1 MMEQVM
7 TCTSLTILSVIIFSC
22 SFPST
27 AFVTKELRNPNQKHE
42 FTLMSKYGSDMIIV
56 GGTNYIYRVF
66 SGNLSIALSEK
77 IGPQEDNPNC
87 MNIENVACKKELY
100 DSYVK
105 ALLINNNM
113 EQQQEEI
120 IMCTSLHQGSCV
132 KRNATTLELLPGWV
146 KRLTVQPVVANNR
159 TATTVAFLAPGPSAD
174 GTSQSTA
181 MYVGASWTNTG
192 LRAIRSLVPA
202 FSSRNTVDF
211 EFTWKDIATNSYTM
225 VDEINRDSFPIRYI
239 YGFASGNFSYI
250 GTIQKISVAAE
261 DYISKLIRVCLF
273 DKHFYSYAETALK
286 CEYNG
291 KLYNLLQT
299 AHVSKPG
306 IHLAAALGISKDE
319 DVLFGMFGH
328 GNPNDPIKNNKES
341 VMCVYPMRAV
351 KQVFTRN
358 IQKCFAGEGRTG
370 PDHIASPRN
379 CQLTTKIDIGDD
391 YCGNYDFNTPINGP
405 EPVTSSRAISINA
418 TASSLIVTTTHAGYT
433 VAFIGTRTGHVKKVA
448 VESNTIAKECKDVV
462 AESNAEIL
470 KDLFFDDS
478 KQHLYVLTPNKILK
492 LAVQNCS
499 QFTTCEECSGA
510 MDPYCGW
517 CSLEN
522 RCTLAQDCLDY
533 SSHLKWMGYSG
544 DTCTKITQVYPDK
557 IQKDNK
563 LTKTTTLTLN
573 ISNLPL
579 YVGSYKCAF
588 YGYGKKI
595 ETIANRTSP
604 NVVKCSTPM
613 PNELPPFPTGT
624 DHITMGLSVIINELD
639 FVSAN
644 FTFFDC
650 EVHTKYSCYRC
661 TSSRFN
667 CTWCIK
673 NHLCT
678 HHPVIDC
685 STNDDFI
692 SGQNSA
698 GISVLHESGP
708 NFCPSI
714 DPSKEQNILVPSGT
728 EKEISLS
735 LKKLKPYQRP
745 IRCAFAFNSQTEPQ
759 GEIAEVVDLSV
770 VLMIKCKR
778 TRFFYSGNSESY
790 NVPMKILWGD
800 QYPKPLDNPHNVQV
814 IMYKCQNMADTCG
827 ECLTQPEEY
836 TCGWCKKTSQC
847 SLQSSCVSP
856 TSSWLPNTSN
866 CPDPTITRIY
876 PLTGPKE
883 GGTLLTI
890 EGRDLGKSYEDIVS
904 NVDIA
909 GVLCSPIRKE
919 YVESKK
925 IVCTTGQFHGNEE
938 RSDRVRVTVAL
949 SLTAVSDQVFT
960 YVDPEINDI
969 TPTQGP
975 KSGGTRVTIFGKN
988 LDAGTERRA
997 YFGLRDYECKLASA
1011 TRSRI
1016 TCVTARANSTLI
1028 TRALYMQFDN
1038 QQVNSQ
1044 LTYQYVEDPNVTEV
1058 NRRIS
1063 FVSGGLKV
1071 LVKGNGFLPI
1081 QKSSPK
1087 MVFYSGDATSQKSSY
1102 FGDCQVLN
1110 DVTMECNTP
1119 QVETALITKRPHTND
1134 QQGLAFGF
1142 IIDNV
1147 QNIRNFSATQGG
1159 FFQICPDP
1167 EISVFP
1173 NDKIKSFQW
1182 KSNEFLTISGA
1193 NLDQLRLE
1201 KDDVVIKIG
1210 KSECNITSTGR
1221 QLTCRPP
1228 KSPPTPMKNGRYP
1241 EVEVTIGKNLTFF
1254 VGYLKYEE
1262 TELALPL
1269 EYIILISVGGGVLIL
1284 SVIVVIIMYRMK
1296 SKKNNSMM
1304 KKMQIQMDNLESKV
1318 AKECKEAF
1326 VVLQTDIDQLMNDYM
1341 SGNNAIPFW
1350 DYRSYCMRVLF
1361 PQDGDTN
1368 HPVIK
1373 DLEVEYARRDNVE
1386 KGLKLFSQL
1395 ISNKTFLLIFV
1406 RTLEGHKQFK
1416 MRDRVNVASLLSVA
1430 LQTKMEYATDIL
1442 KTLLAELIE
1451 KSVDGKNHPKLL
1463 LRRTESVA
1471 EKMLT
1476 NWFTFLLYK
1485 FLKDCA
1491 GEPLFLLYQAMKK
1504 QVSKGPVDMVNS
1516 EARFSLSEDKL
1527 IRQQLDYRQMEIF
1540 VTDLHEFS
1548 SPIPVRVLDCDTVS
1562 QVKEKILDVLY
1573 KHVPHSSRP
1582 VKEDVDLVLYDKS
1595 AHTTEWTNVNKGGR
1609 LILQDDDSTTRV
1621 EGEYKRLNT
1630 LSHYK
1635 VPDEALMSLVE
1646 KQPPSYNNLSLTN
1659 SEKSTRFY
1667 VPEKFQPQHMRTS
1680 SFQRNLSPQ
1689 GVHIEGLEN
1698 YGVKYYHLVKPHD
1711 SDPNGDGNRGSK
1723 MVSEIYLTRLLAT
1736 KGTLQ
1741 QYVDDLFERIF
1752 STAHRGTVLPLAIK
1766 YMFDFL
1772 DDQALLHNIMDTEV
1786 VHTWKSN
1793 SLPLR
1798 FWVNVI
1804 KNPNFV
1810 FDIYKSN
1817 IVDSCL
1823 SVVAQTFM
1831 DSCSMSEHRLGIN
1844 SPSSKLLYAKDIP
1857 KYKKWV
1863 ERYYQDIKM
1872 MPAISDQDMTAL
1884 LTDES
1889 RQHADDFNTT
1899 AALYE
1904 LYKYIQQYYEDI
1916 MVALEEDEFAKKNRL
1931 TYKLEQVRLAM
1942 DAEVYC

>member
-1 MMEQVM
+1 MKHVIMLILWKVI
-7 TCTSLTILSVIIFSC
+7 SLTISITSAASVIR
-22 SFPST
+22 
-27 AFVTKELRNPNQKHE
+27 ELKNPNPKDE
-42 FTLMSKYGSDMIIV
+42 FSLMSKYGADMIIV
-56 GGTNYIYRVF
+56 GGTNYIHRVF
-66 SGNLSIALSEK
+66 SRNLSIEISEK
-77 IGPQEDNPNC
+77 IGPKLDNPDCLNLEKVTC
-87 MNIENVACKKELY
+87 SKELY
-100 DSYVK
+100 NSYVK
-105 ALLINNNM
+105 ALLINKKK
-113 EQQQEEI
+113 EPQQDEI
-120 IMCTSLHQGSCV
+120 IICTSLFQGSCD
-132 KRNATTLELLPGWV
+132 KRNASTLELLP
-146 KRLTVQPVVANNR
+146 KSYPQTVNPVVANNK
-159 TATTVAFLAPGPSAD
+159 TATTVAFLAPGPKD
-174 GTSQSTA
+174 TTA

-192 LRAIRSLVPA
+192 LRAIRGLVPA
-202 FSSRNTVDF
+202 FSSRNTEDF
-211 EFTWKDIATNSYTM
+211 QFTHSSIATKSYTM
-225 VDEINRDSFPIRYI
+225 LDEINKDSFPIRYI
-239 YGFASGNFSYI
+239 YGFASGNFSYV
-250 GTIQKISVAAE
+250 GTIQKTSVAAE
-261 DYISKLIRVCLF
+261 GYISKLIRVCLF
-273 DKHFYSYAETALK
+273 DEHFYSYAETALE
-286 CEYNG
+286 CIHNG
-291 KLYNLLQT
+291 KTYNLLQT
-299 AHVSKPG
+299 AYVSKPG
-306 IHLAAALGISKDE
+306 IHLAAALQIPEDE

-328 GNPNDPIKNNKES
+328 GNPNDLIKNSGES
-341 VMCVYPMRAV
+341 VLCIYPMRYV

-358 IQKCFAGEGRTG
+358 IKTCFEGIGRTG
-370 PDHIASPRN
+370 PDHIATPNN
-379 CQLTTKIDIGDD
+379 CQKTALDIGDD
-391 YCGNYDFNTPINGP
+391 YCGQYDFNNPISGP
-405 EPVTSSRAISINA
+405 EAVKTDIAISINA
-418 TASSLIVTTTHAGYT
+418 TASSLIVTTTNAGYT
-433 VAFIGTRTGHVKKVA
+433 VAFVGTKTGHIKKIA
-448 VESNTIAKECKDVV
+448 VESGINAKEYKDMAV
-462 AESNAEIL
+462 ESGSLIL
-470 KDLFFDDS
+470 KNMFFDDD
-478 KQHLYVLTPNKILK
+478 KRHLFVLTPKKLLK
-492 LAVQNCS
+492 LVVQSCS
-499 QFTTCEECSGA
+499 QYTTCEECRGA
-510 MDPYCGW
+510 KDPYCGW
-517 CSLEN
+517 CSLAN
-522 RCTLAQDCLDY
+522 KCTLAQDCSEY
-533 SSHLKWMGYSG
+533 TSPLKWMGYNG
-544 DTCTKITQVYPDK
+544 ETCTKITQVYPDK

-573 ISNLPL
+573 ISNLPT
-579 YVGSYKCAF
+579 YNGSYKCAF
-588 YGYGKKI
+588 EGYDKKI
-595 ETIANRTSP
+595 ETVATRTSA
-604 NVVKCSTPM
+604 NVVKCNTPM

-624 DHITMGLSVIINELD
+624 DHITMRLSIIIMEIN

-650 EVHTKYSCYRC
+650 EVHTKHSCYRC
-661 TSSRFN
+661 TSSSFN

-685 STNDDFI
+685 SSNDDFI

-698 GISVLHESGP
+698 GISIPHESGP

-714 DPSKEQNILVPSGT
+714 DPSKQQNILVPSGI
-728 EKEISLS
+728 EKTITLN
-735 LKKLKPYQRP
+735 LIKLKSYQRP
-745 IRCAFAFNSQTEPQ
+745 IKCAFAFNSQTEPQ
-759 GEIAEVVDLSV
+759 GEIAEVFVMPV
-770 VLMIKCKR
+770 VVMIRCKK
-778 TRFFYSGNSESY
+778 TRFFYPGDSESY

-800 QYPKPLDNPHNVQV
+800 KYPKPLDNPHNVQV
-814 IMYKCQNMADTCG
+814 IMYKCENMADTCG
-827 ECLTQPEEY
+827 ECLTQKEEY
-836 TCGWCKKTSQC
+836 TCGWCKKTNQC

-856 TSSWLPNTSN
+856 NSSWLPNTSN
-866 CPDPTITRIY
+866 CPNPIITRIY

-909 GVLCSPIRKE
+909 GVQCSPIRKE

-925 IVCTTGQFHGNEE
+925 IVCTTGRFIGKEE
-938 RSDRVRVTVAL
+938 RSDKVRVTVAL
-949 SLTAVSDQVFT
+949 KLTAVSKQHFT
-960 YVDPEINDI
+960 YVDPEITDI
-969 TPTQGP
+969 TPAQGP
-975 KSGGTRVTIFGKN
+975 KSGGTQVTIFGKN
-988 LDAGTERRA
+988 LDCGTERKA
-997 YFGLRDYECKLASA
+997 YFGRTEYECRLDNQSI
-1011 TRSRI
+1011 TRSRV
-1016 TCVTARANSTLI
+1016 TCETARANKTLV
-1028 TRALYMQFDN
+1028 TEELYMMFDN
-1038 QQVNSQ
+1038 QLVKSD
-1044 LTYQYVEDPNVTEV
+1044 LVYKYVEDPNVTEV
-1058 NRRIS
+1058 DRKVSI
-1063 FVSGGLKV
+1063 VSGGLKV

-1081 QKSSPK
+1081 QNSSPK
-1087 MVFYSGDATSQKSSY
+1087 MVFYSPDPLKSPY
-1102 FGDCQVLN
+1102 YGECQVRD
-1110 DVTMECNTP
+1110 DVTMECSTP
-1119 QVETALITKRPHTND
+1119 QVEPALITKKPHSQD

-1147 QNIRNFSATQGG
+1147 QNIRNFSASHNE

-1167 EISVFP
+1167 DISVFP

-1182 KSNEFLTISGA
+1182 KSNEFLTISGI

-1228 KSPPTPMKNGRYP
+1228 KARPTPMKGGQYP

-1262 TELALPL
+1262 TDLALPL

-1304 KKMQIQMDNLESKV
+1304 RKMQIQMDNLESKV

-1373 DLEVEYARRDNVE
+1373 DLEVEYSRRDNVE

-1416 MRDRVNVASLLSVA
+1416 MRDRVNVASLISVA

-1504 QVSKGPVDMVNS
+1504 QVSKGPVDMVTS

-1540 VTDLHEFS
+1540 VTDLHEFA
-1548 SPIPVRVLDCDTVS
+1548 SPIPVRVLDCDTIT

-1573 KHVPHSSRP
+1573 KHVPYSSRP

-1595 AHTTEWTNVNKGGR
+1595 AHTTEWANMNKGGR

-1667 VPEKFQPQHMRTS
+1667 ENVPFYTRSPSLNRS
-1680 SFQRNLSPQ
+1680 ISPQ
-1689 GVHIEGLEN
+1689 DVHIGLDN

-1711 SDPNGDGNRGSK
+1711 SDPTGDGNRGSK

-1916 MVALEEDEFAKKNRL
+1916 MMALEEDEFAKKNRL
-1931 TYKLEQVRLAM
+1931 TYKLEQVRHAM
-1942 DAEVYC
+1942 DSELYC